1 MFGFIFY
8 IKMVVRKKRED
19 DEMLIGKKGEPAFV
33 EISTIDVNPNQPR
46 TDFEEDVLD
55 ELCESIKE
63 FGIIQPLIVKR
74 ITRDRYE
81 LIAGERRL
89 RAATRAGLKTVP
101 VIVREADEQQSA
113 LIALIENVQRENLS
127 FLEEARAYRKLMAE
141 HGLTQTVIAQKVG
154 KKQSTISNKLR
165 ILALPE
171 DIQKT
176 ITEHKLTERHARALL
191 KIENEDMRRYIIDRI
206 VKNGLNVTQSEKLI
220 NDILNKQENIRH
232 SNERI
237 RFINYRIYV
246 NTIKKAFAAI
256 FESEKKAQFFQE
268 DKGEMIEMRILI
280 PKGSTNVL
288 CGNTGNK

>member
-1 MFGFIFY
+1 
-8 IKMVVRKKRED
+8 
-19 DEMLIGKKGEPAFV
+19 MLIRKKGEPAFV
-33 EISTIDVNPNQPR
+33 EISAIEVNPNQPR
-46 TDFEEDVLD
+46 TDFEEDILD

-89 RAATRAGLKTVP
+89 RAAMRAGLKTVP
-101 VIVREADEQQSA
+101 VIIREADEQQSA

-127 FLEEARAYRKLMAE
+127 FLEEARAYRRLMAE

-176 ITEHKLTERHARALL
+176 IAEHKLTERHARALL

-232 SNERI
+232 SSERI
-237 RFINYRIYV
+237 HFINYRIYV
-246 NTIKKAFAAI
+246 NTIKKAFAAV

-268 DKGEMIEMRILI
+268 DKGDVIEMRILI
-280 PKGSTNVL
+280 PKGSSNVL
-288 CGNTGNK
+288 CGNIGNK